1 VKVALIHE
9 YLIKQGG
16 SENVLEAL
24 IEIFPEAPIFTSFFS
39 PKTMP
44 ERWSQRTIYSSF
56 LQKFPLGRQ
65 NYQKRL
71 QYFLPLMPTAYES
84 FDLRE
89 YDLVISSSHAFAK
102 GVLTRPDA
110 LHISYIHTPT
120 RYLWDLTWEYQR
132 SFKQLPLLKSLVPLA
147 ISQLRTWDF
156 QAAQRPD
163 ALIANSKYIQRRIQK
178 FYRRDAELIYPPVD
192 TDFFRPQGNNTPANF
207 YLIAGRF
214 VPYKRLD
221 LAIQAFNQL
230 GLPLWVVGE
239 GPEVERLKPSAKA
252 NILFKPHQPRR
263 ALADIFAQCRALIFP
278 GEEDFGILPVEVQA
292 SGRPVIAFGRG
303 GATETVCNGLTGILF
318 KEQTTKSLV
327 EAVQYFEASVF
338 DPEKIMA
345 HAEQFSRQRFQ
356 AQIRKFLEESQMST
370 T

>member
-1 VKVALIHE
+1 VKVALVHE

-24 IEIFPEAPIFTSFFS
+24 IDIFPEAPIFTSFFS
-39 PKTMP
+39 AKTMP

-56 LQKFPLGRQ
+56 LQKLPLGRQ

-110 LHISYIHTPT
+110 LHVSYIHTPT
-120 RYLWDLTWEYQR
+120 RYLWDQTWEYQR

-178 FYRRDAELIYPPVD
+178 FYRRDAALIYPPVD
-192 TDFFRPQGNNTPANF
+192 TDFFRPAANNTPADF

-239 GPEVERLKPSAKA
+239 GSEVEHLKPIAKA
-252 NILFKPHQPRR
+252 NILFKPHQSRR
-263 ALADIFAQCRALIFP
+263 ELADIFAQCRALIFP

-292 SGRPVIAFGRG
+292 SGRPVIAFGKG
-303 GATETVCNGLTGILF
+303 GATETVCDGGTGILF

-327 EAVQYFEASVF
+327 EAVQHFEVSVF
-338 DPEKIMA
+338 DSKKIMV

-356 AQIRKFLEESQMST
+356 TQIRKFLEESQMPT